1 MYTISITLQ
10 ENSMTKQ
17 DRYAKSEKARAHRK
31 QIKTIVKDTRLRF
44 YAHMKHLRE
53 KYNKIKSRHHD
64 NKID

>member
-1 MYTISITLQ
+1 
-10 ENSMTKQ
+10 MTKQ

-31 QIKTIVKDTRLRF
+31 QIKTIVKNTRLRF

-53 KYNKIKSRHHD
+53 KYNKIKLRHHD